1 MLCYKM
7 SLVLLKSFVS
17 EITAN
22 DAKMA
27 QNKKN
32 IDDIKSQLMFMNE
45 YIKELKDFDE
55 LQVAADAEAAVIIAG
70 IQAEILALKAFD
82 VKEEKEEDEIRE
94 DIKDIQQKIAAL
106 KAKIALQDAKNAED
120 HDITDADIK
129 ELVASDALQVAVD
142 VEAAVIIAGLQAEI
156 LALKAANNVQDDG
169 EKIIK
174 KDVGVLQVEVKDLK
188 SKEETEKFDEI
199 ANLELMITRL
209 KEKLVELNGGVPIL
223 NGGEKPSVGGIGWN
237 LADIGLDILEH
248 P

>member
-22 DAKMA
+22 NAKMA
-27 QNKKN
+27 QNKKD
-32 IDDIKSQLMFMNE
+32 IDDIKSQLIFIHE

-70 IQAEILALKAFD
+70 IQDEIISLKAFD
-82 VKEEKEEDEIRE
+82 TKEEKEEDEIRE

-106 KAKIALQDAKNAED
+106 KAKIALQDDINAED
-120 HDITDADIK
+120 HDITDAEINDL
-129 ELVASDALQVAVD
+129 EASDVVQVAVD

-174 KDVGVLQVEVKDLK
+174 GDVKVLQVEVKDLK

-223 NGGEKPSVGGIGWN
+223 NGEEQPEDK
-237 LADIGLDILEH
+237 L
-248 P
+248 

>member
-1 MLCYKM
+1 M

-27 QNKKN
+27 KNKKD

-70 IQAEILALKAFD
+70 IQDDIISLKAFD
-82 VKEEKEEDEIRE
+82 TKEEKEEEEIRE
-94 DIKDIQQKIAAL
+94 
-106 KAKIALQDAKNAED
+106 
-120 HDITDADIK
+120 DIK
-129 ELVASDALQVAVD
+129 ELVASDVVQVAAD
-142 VEAAVIIAGLQAEI
+142 AEAAVIIAGLQAEI

-174 KDVGVLQVEVKDLK
+174 KDVEVLQVDVKELK
-188 SKEETEKFDEI
+188 SKEEMEKFDEI

-209 KEKLVELNGGVPIL
+209 KEELVAL
-223 NGGEKPSVGGIGWN
+223 NGGEQPEDKPEVGDAAGV
-237 LADIGLDILEH
+237 ALDIAEILIA
-248 P
+248 

>member
-1 MLCYKM
+1 M

-22 DAKMA
+22 NAKMA
-27 QNKKN
+27 QNKKD
-32 IDDIKSQLMFMNE
+32 IDDIKSQLIFIHE

-70 IQAEILALKAFD
+70 IQDEIISLKAFD
-82 VKEEKEEDEIRE
+82 TKEEKEEDEIRE

-106 KAKIALQDAKNAED
+106 KAKIALQDDINAED
-120 HDITDADIK
+120 HDITDAEINDL
-129 ELVASDALQVAVD
+129 EASDVVQVAVD

-174 KDVGVLQVEVKDLK
+174 GDVKVLQVEVKDLK

-209 KEKLVELNGGVPIL
+209 KEKLVDLNGGVPML
-223 NGGEKPSVGGIGWN
+223 NGEEQPEDK
-237 LADIGLDILEH
+237 L
-248 P
+248 

>member
-22 DAKMA
+22 NAKMA
-27 QNKKN
+27 QNKKD
-32 IDDIKSQLMFMNE
+32 IDDIKSQLIFIHE

-55 LQVAADAEAAVIIAG
+55 LQVAADVEAAVIIAG
-70 IQAEILALKAFD
+70 IQDEIISLKAFD
-82 VKEEKEEDEIRE
+82 TKEEKEEDEIRE

-106 KAKIALQDAKNAED
+106 KAKIALQDDINAED
-120 HDITDADIK
+120 HDITDAEINDL
-129 ELVASDALQVAVD
+129 EASDVVQVAVD

-174 KDVGVLQVEVKDLK
+174 GDVKVLQVEVKDLK

-209 KEKLVELNGGVPIL
+209 KEKLVDLNGGVPML
-223 NGGEKPSVGGIGWN
+223 NGEEQPEDK
-237 LADIGLDILEH
+237 L
-248 P
+248 

>member
-27 QNKKN
+27 QNKKD
-32 IDDIKSQLMFMNE
+32 IDDIKSQLIFIHE

-55 LQVAADAEAAVIIAG
+55 LQVAADVEAAVIIAG
-70 IQAEILALKAFD
+70 IQDEIISLKAFD
-82 VKEEKEEDEIRE
+82 TKEEKEEDEIRE

-106 KAKIALQDAKNAED
+106 KAKIALQDDINAED
-120 HDITDADIK
+120 HDITDAEINDL
-129 ELVASDALQVAVD
+129 EASDVVQVAVD

-174 KDVGVLQVEVKDLK
+174 GDVKVLQVEVKDLK

-209 KEKLVELNGGVPIL
+209 KEKLVDLNGGVPML
-223 NGGEKPSVGGIGWN
+223 NGEEQPEDK
-237 LADIGLDILEH
+237 L
-248 P
+248 

>member
-1 MLCYKM
+1 M

-32 IDDIKSQLMFMNE
+32 IDDIKSQLIFIHE

-55 LQVAADAEAAVIIAG
+55 LQVAADVEAAVIIAG
-70 IQAEILALKAFD
+70 IQDEIISLKAFD
-82 VKEEKEEDEIRE
+82 TKEEKEEDEIRE

-106 KAKIALQDAKNAED
+106 KAKIALQDDINAED
-120 HDITDADIK
+120 HDITDAEINDL
-129 ELVASDALQVAVD
+129 EASDVVQVAVD
-142 VEAAVIIAGLQAEI
+142 VEAAGIIAGLQAEI

-174 KDVGVLQVEVKDLK
+174 GDVKVLQVEVKDLK

-209 KEKLVELNGGVPIL
+209 KEKLVDLNGGVPML
-223 NGGEKPSVGGIGWN
+223 NGEEQPEDK
-237 LADIGLDILEH
+237 L
-248 P
+248 

>member
-22 DAKMA
+22 NAKMA
-27 QNKKN
+27 QNKKD
-32 IDDIKSQLMFMNE
+32 IDDIKSQLIFIHE

-70 IQAEILALKAFD
+70 IQDEIISLKAFD
-82 VKEEKEEDEIRE
+82 TKEEKEEDEIRE

-106 KAKIALQDAKNAED
+106 KAKIALQDDINAED
-120 HDITDADIK
+120 HDITDAEINDL
-129 ELVASDALQVAVD
+129 EASDVVQVAVD

-174 KDVGVLQVEVKDLK
+174 GDVKVLQVEVKDLK

-209 KEKLVELNGGVPIL
+209 KEKLVDLNGGVPML
-223 NGGEKPSVGGIGWN
+223 NGEEQPEDK
-237 LADIGLDILEH
+237 L
-248 P
+248 

>member
-1 MLCYKM
+1 M
-7 SLVLLKSFVS
+7 SLVLLQSFVS

-27 QNKKN
+27 QNKKD

-70 IQAEILALKAFD
+70 IQDDIISLKAFD
-82 VKEEKEEDEIRE
+82 TKEEKEEEEIRE
-94 DIKDIQQKIAAL
+94 
-106 KAKIALQDAKNAED
+106 
-120 HDITDADIK
+120 DIK
-129 ELVASDALQVAVD
+129 ELVASDVVQVAAD
-142 VEAAVIIAGLQAEI
+142 AEAAVIIAGLQAEI

-174 KDVGVLQVEVKDLK
+174 KDVEVLQVDVKELK
-188 SKEETEKFDEI
+188 SKEEMEKFDEI

-209 KEKLVELNGGVPIL
+209 KEELVAL
-223 NGGEKPSVGGIGWN
+223 NGGEQPGEQPEVGDAAGIAFDIADMV
-237 LADIGLDILEH
+237 LA
-248 P
+248 

>member
-22 DAKMA
+22 NAKMA
-27 QNKKN
+27 QNKKD
-32 IDDIKSQLMFMNE
+32 IDDIKSQLIFIHE

-70 IQAEILALKAFD
+70 IQDEIISLKAFD
-82 VKEEKEEDEIRE
+82 TKEEKEEDEIRE

-106 KAKIALQDAKNAED
+106 KAKIALQDDINAED
-120 HDITDADIK
+120 HDITDAEINDL
-129 ELVASDALQVAVD
+129 EASDVVQVAVD

-174 KDVGVLQVEVKDLK
+174 GDVKVLQVEVKDLK

-209 KEKLVELNGGVPIL
+209 KEKLVDLNGGVPML
-223 NGGEKPSVGGIGWN
+223 NDPSPGIIT
-237 LADIGLDILEH
+237 IG
-248 P
+248 